1 MQTFAHVTM
10 EHRVTLKMVHA
21 LVRLGGKEPIVMCHA
36 QVERTV
42 LDAFHAV
49 VKMEVHV
56 IECLVHVSV
65 RLDILGRRK

>member
-1 MQTFAHVTM
+1 M
-10 EHRVTLKMVHA
+10 TLKMVHA

-65 RLDILGRRK
+65 HLDISGCRK